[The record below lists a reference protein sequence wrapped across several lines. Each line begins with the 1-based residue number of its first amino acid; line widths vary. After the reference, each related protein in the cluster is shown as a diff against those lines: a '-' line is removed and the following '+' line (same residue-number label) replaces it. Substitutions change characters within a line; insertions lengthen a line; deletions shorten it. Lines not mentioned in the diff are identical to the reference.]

1 MNRLDGKAAVV
12 TGAARGI
19 GLAISRALGR
29 EGAAVCLADIDEGQ
43 LQGACQKLQA
53 EGIQVRVA
61 VCDVT
66 SRDSVRTTLLQAAES
81 LGGLDILVNNA
92 AAYTPTLPFQE
103 INDRQWDEA
112 FAVNVTGAFLMSQEA
127 LRYLRQSG
135 KGAIVNVASQLGLV
149 AAEGQAAYC
158 ASKGALIQLTRAM
171 SLDLARFGIRV
182 NAVCPGGTAT
192 ERLARRFGSLPEAE
206 RKLGAR
212 HPIGRLARPEEIGPA
227 VVYLA
232 SDDASFVTGSS
243 LVVDGGYT
251 AI

>member
-1 MNRLDGKAAVV
+1 MNRLDGKAALV

-19 GLAISRALGR
+19 GLAISRALGA
-29 EGAAVCLADIDEGQ
+29 EGAALCLADIDEDQ
-43 LQGACQKLQA
+43 LQAACQIL
-53 EGIQVRVA
+53 EGEGMQVRIA

-66 SRDSVRTTLLQAAES
+66 SRESVRNALRLTAES

-92 AAYTPTLPFQE
+92 AAYTPSLPFEQ
-103 INDRQWDEA
+103 IDDRQWHDA

-127 LRYLRQSG
+127 LPYLRRSG
-135 KGAIVNVASQLGLV
+135 TAAIINIASQLGFV

-171 SLDLARFGIRV
+171 SLDLARYGIRV

-192 ERLARRFGSLPEAE
+192 ERLARRYGSLAEAQ
-206 RKLGAR
+206 RQLGSR
-212 HPIGRLARPEEIGPA
+212 HPLGRLARPEEIGPA

-232 SDDASFVTGSS
+232 SDEASFVTGSS

-251 AI
+251 AQ